1 VAAISSDTIAAIASA
16 SGRGAVGVI
25 RVSGPAVPQIA
36 VSMIGALPPPRV
48 AQLAHFLGSD
58 GESIDRGLALYF
70 PAPASYTGEH
80 VLELQGHGGVLVLDL
95 LLKRLLELGCRM
107 ARPGEFSERAFL
119 NGKIDM
125 AQAEAIADL
134 IDAGSTAAARAAVRS
149 MQGEFSAHVHAL
161 QAQITELRTLVE
173 AAIDFPDEELDFV
186 PGSVLGDRIAKI
198 FIGFDRISAAA
209 RQGALLREGLNVV
222 IAGKPNAGK
231 SSLLNRLVGDEIAI
245 VTDQPGTTRDVLRQQ
260 VHLDGMPV
268 NLIDTAG
275 LRATFDVV
283 EAEGVRRAVTE
294 LGRADR
300 VLYILDAAAAASES
314 SASTLAAELAGL
326 PQGVPVTLVFNKI
339 DLSGAQ
345 ASADESRDPPQVFL
359 SAKTGAGLDLLRAH
373 LKSRA
378 GYRSGDSGALSARR
392 RHLDALERARSSVE
406 QAAQILRTSRA
417 FELFAEELRR
427 AQLALGEITGEFSS
441 DDLLGEIFSSF
452 CIGK

>member
-1 VAAISSDTIAAIASA
+1 VAPLDTIAAIASA
-16 SGRGAVGVI
+16 PGRGAVGVI
-25 RVSGPAVPQIA
+25 RVSGPSVPQIA
-36 VSMIGALPPPRV
+36 ESIVGNLPAPRI
-48 AQLAHFLGSD
+48 AQVAHFLGPD
-58 GESIDRGLALYF
+58 GAPLDRGLALYF

-80 VLELQGHGGVLVLDL
+80 VLELQGHGGVLVLDS
-95 LLKRLLELGCRM
+95 LLKRLLELGCRL

-119 NGKIDM
+119 NGKIDI

-134 IDAGSTAAARAAVRS
+134 IEAGSVAAARAAVRS
-149 MQGEFSAHVHAL
+149 MQGEFSAHINEL

-186 PGSVLGDRIAKI
+186 PGSELGRRIAKI
-198 FIGFDRISAAA
+198 FISFDAIRAAA

-231 SSLLNRLVGDEIAI
+231 SSLLNKLAGDEIAI

-260 VHLDGMPV
+260 VHLDGLPL

-275 LRATFDVV
+275 LRSAVDAV
-283 EAEGVRRAVTE
+283 EAEGVRRALAE
-294 LGRADR
+294 LARADR
-300 VLYILDAAAAASES
+300 VLYILDAAAPASES
-314 SASTLAAELAGL
+314 SASELAAQLENL
-326 PQGVPVTLVFNKI
+326 PKGVPVTLIFNKI

-345 ASADESRDPPQVFL
+345 ANVDESRDPPQVFL
-359 SAKTGAGLDLLRAH
+359 SARTGAGLELLRAH
-373 LKSRA
+373 LKNRA
-378 GYRSGDSGALSARR
+378 GYRVGDSGALSARR
-392 RHLDALERARSSVE
+392 RHLDALERAKGCVE
-406 QAAQILRTSRA
+406 QAAQILTTSRA

>member
-1 VAAISSDTIAAIASA
+1 VAPLDTIVAIASA
-16 SGRGAVGVI
+16 PGRGAVGVI
-25 RVSGPAVPQIA
+25 RVSGPNVPQIA
-36 VSMIGALPPPRV
+36 ESIVGNLPVPRI
-48 AQLAHFLGSD
+48 AQVAHFLGGD
-58 GESIDRGLALYF
+58 GAPLDRGLALYF

-80 VLELQGHGGVLVLDL
+80 VLELQGHGGVLVLDSL
-95 LLKRLLELGCRM
+95 LQRLLELGCRM

-119 NGKIDM
+119 NGKIDI

-134 IDAGSTAAARAAVRS
+134 IDAGSAAAARAAVRS
-149 MQGEFSAHVHAL
+149 MQGEFSAHVNDL

-186 PGSVLGDRIAKI
+186 PGSELGRRVAKI
-198 FIGFDRISAAA
+198 FMSFDAITAAA

-231 SSLLNRLVGDEIAI
+231 SSLLNKLVGNEIAI

-260 VHLDGMPV
+260 VHLDGLPL

-275 LRATFDVV
+275 LRTATDVV
-283 EAEGVRRAVTE
+283 EAEGVRRALAEV
-294 LGRADR
+294 GRADR
-300 VLYILDAAAAASES
+300 VLYMLDAATPLRES
-314 SASTLAAELAGL
+314 SASALAAELDEL
-326 PQGVPVTLVFNKI
+326 PKGVPVTLIFNKI
-339 DLSGAQ
+339 DMSGAQ
-345 ASADESRDPPQVFL
+345 ASVDESRDPPQVFL
-359 SAKTGAGLDLLRAH
+359 SARTGAGLDLLRAH
-373 LKSRA
+373 LKSCA

-392 RHLDALERARSSVE
+392 RHLDALDRARSCVV
-406 QAAQILRTSRA
+406 QAAQTLAGTRA